1 MYFANNLIHC
11 METGTFIPLL
21 EKLSE
26 LLQSDIKS
34 LQLKNAVQQ
43 LDNKKD
49 SVEGYLKALT
59 ECASAAN
66 LSFITQEFTD
76 NEFKSVLK
84 NLSFPLVVFSSFPEV
99 CPVVLFDDEKAFKA
113 WRFTNNECIEIEEKD
128 LDVVLLNLL
137 SFQAFT
143 ILYNNPLAN
152 FPKEEAV
159 IFTLAPLELDSMF
172 GSDVVEDLSD
182 DKVDFTPV
190 KRFWKFVTSEK
201 KNIFYIYIYALIIG
215 IINLSLPLGV
225 QAIIGRISGGLL
237 FDGVVVL
244 IVFVILG
251 LLIVGALQILQIYLV
266 EILQRRIFTKA
277 AFEFAFRIP
286 RIKTEALKKIY
297 APELINRFF
306 DVITLQKG
314 FSKVLLDLTTA
325 ILQIAF
331 GLILLSLY
339 HSSFIIFGLI
349 LLIVVVFIFKFTGP
363 KGLTTSLKESKYK
376 YSLVAWLEELARTRN
391 TFKLAGYTTMPMD
404 RTDKLVDS
412 YLSAR
417 KAHFKVLLNQFVTI
431 TIFKLLVTG
440 GTLIIG
446 CLLVVSREITL
457 GQFVAS
463 EIVIILIM
471 GAVEKIILNMDT
483 IYDVLTAVEK
493 VAQLTDLP
501 LQKNSG
507 INISHKSTELGIS
520 LRIDSLKFK
529 FDDSQHEILK
539 NVTFEV
545 KPAENVCIVGA
556 SGSGKST
563 LCSIISGIQT
573 DYSGTISLNGI
584 PYKNIRNSDLHEI
597 VNGNLIQEEIFGGS
611 IDDNIRL
618 GNPSIRHQN
627 VLESLQRA
635 GLTELINRLPEGIF
649 SDVLP
654 GGQGLSS
661 SERRKLQ
668 LARCLATN
676 PRLFLWSDMFD
687 GLELEEKKRII
698 NEVFIKNSNNSVL
711 AFSND
716 PIIMKSCDRVLL
728 LADGII
734 AAEGNFE
741 TISKHPLFVHTQL

>member
-1 MYFANNLIHC
+1 MNTSA
-11 METGTFIPLL
+11 FIPLL

-34 LQLKNAVQQ
+34 LQLKNTVQQ

-49 SVEGYLKALT
+49 GIEGYLKALT

-66 LSFITQEFTD
+66 LGFITQEFTTD
-76 NEFKSVLK
+76 EFKIVLK
-84 NLSFPLVVFSSFPEV
+84 NLSFPLVVFGTYPEL
-99 CPVVLFDDEKAFKA
+99 CPVILFDDEKSLKA
-113 WRFTNNECIEIEEKD
+113 WRIINDNCVEILEDELEK
-128 LDVVLLNLL
+128 VLLNLA
-137 SFQAFT
+137 SFQQLSV
-143 ILYNNPLAN
+143 LYNNPAGQA
-152 FPKEEAV
+152 PEEPSNV
-159 IFTLAPLELDSMF
+159 EIFALAPLELDSMF
-172 GSDVVEDLSD
+172 GSDVVEDLGD
-182 DKVDFTPV
+182 DKVDYTPV

-237 FDGVVVL
+237 FDGVIVL

-251 LLIVGALQILQIYLV
+251 LLIVGALQLMQIYLV

-286 RIKTEALKKIY
+286 RIKSEALKRIY

-325 ILQIAF
+325 FLQIAF

-339 HSSFIIFGLI
+339 HSSFIIFGLV
-349 LLIVVVFIFKFTGP
+349 LLAVVIIIFKFTGP
-363 KGLTTSLKESKYK
+363 RGLNTSLKESKYK
-376 YSLVAWLEELARTRN
+376 YNLVAWLEELARTRN
-391 TFKLAGYTTMPMD
+391 TFKLAGYTSMPMD
-404 RTDKLVDS
+404 RTDRFVDN

-417 KAHFKVLLNQFVTI
+417 KDHFKVLLNQFVTI

-446 CLLVVSREITL
+446 CVLVVSREITL

-483 IYDVLTAVEK
+483 VYDVLTAVEK

-501 LQKNSG
+501 LQKTTG
-507 INISHKSTELGIS
+507 INISHKSTEQGVTLKVHG
-520 LRIDSLKFK
+520 LKFK
-529 FDDSQHEILK
+529 FANNPYELLK
-539 NVTFEV
+539 NISFVIH
-545 KPAENVCIVGA
+545 PSENVCIVGA
-556 SGSGKST
+556 NGSGKST
-563 LCSIISGIQT
+563 LCSIISGIET
-573 DYSGTISLNGI
+573 DYQGTISLNGI

-597 VNGNLIQEEIFGGS
+597 INGNLVQEEIFGGT

-618 GNPSIRHQN
+618 GNPSIRHQK

-635 GLTELINRLPEGIF
+635 GLGEFIDRQPEGIF
-649 SDVLP
+649 SQILP
-654 GGQGLSS
+654 SGQGLSS
-661 SERRKLQ
+661 SERRRLQ

-676 PRLFLWSDMFD
+676 PRLFLWTDMFN
-687 GLELEEKKRII
+687 GFQLEEKKRII
-698 NEVFIKNSNNSVL
+698 SEVFKKDSNNSVL

-716 PIIMKSCDRVLL
+716 PLIMQSCDRILL
-728 LADGII
+728 LVDGVI
-734 AAEGNFE
+734 AAEGNYE
-741 TISKHPLFVHTQL
+741 TISRHSLFVHTQS